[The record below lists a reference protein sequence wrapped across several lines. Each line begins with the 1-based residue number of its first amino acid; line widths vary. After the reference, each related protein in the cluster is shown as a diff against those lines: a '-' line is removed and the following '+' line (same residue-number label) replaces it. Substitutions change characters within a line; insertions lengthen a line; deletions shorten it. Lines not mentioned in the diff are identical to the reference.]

1 MKEFTKQERLGFIGA
16 TTYHYAFETSNCV
29 DSESAVKFDVK
40 IDDIQF
46 KAHVVKVDDTV
57 VSINICR
64 EVKNS
69 NGISSVDSAS
79 YKFDFSAD
87 TAMERAR
94 RVVEDVVY
102 QCNKYCQELKA
113 DQTKTNSIKAALAE
127 QMEQHVKDK
136 TTFDSDWFLEQME
149 TAMKTVLAKHNV
161 DAKVNGFR
169 LGSDQAIVSAAVG
182 DQIVAKII
190 FDLESTKHNC
200 RITSATVSTRPAGAN
215 P

>member
-46 KAHVVKVDDTV
+46 KTHVVKVDDTV
-57 VSINICR
+57 VGINICR
-64 EVKNS
+64 EIKN
-69 NGISSVDSAS
+69 NDGLSSVDSAS

-113 DQTKTNSIKAALAE
+113 EQTKTNSIKAALAE
-127 QMEQHVKDK
+127 QMERHVKDK
-136 TTFDSDWFLEQME
+136 TTFDSDEFLDQME
-149 TAMKTVLAKHNV
+149 SAMKTVLAKHNV

-182 DQIVAKII
+182 DQIVARII
-190 FDLESTKHNC
+190 FDLESTRHNC

>member
-1 MKEFTKQERLGFIGA
+1 MKEFTKQERIGFIGA

-29 DSESAVKFDVK
+29 DSESAVDFDVK

-46 KAHVVKVDDTV
+46 KTHVVKVDDTV
-57 VSINICR
+57 VSINISR
-64 EVKNS
+64 EVKNQ
-69 NGISSVDSAS
+69 NGLSSVDSAS

-102 QCNKYCQELKA
+102 QCNKYCRELKSEQ
-113 DQTKTNSIKAALAE
+113 DQTNSIKTALAE
-127 QMEQHVKDK
+127 HMEKHVSEK
-136 TTFDSDWFLEQME
+136 TVFDRDEFIEQME
-149 TAMKTVLAKHNV
+149 STMKTVLAKHNV

-182 DQIVAKII
+182 EQIIAKII
-190 FDLESTKHNC
+190 FNLESTKHNC
-200 RITSATVSTRPAGAN
+200 RITSATVSTRPAGAGQ
-215 P
+215 

>member
-46 KAHVVKVDDTV
+46 KTHVVKVDDTV
-57 VSINICR
+57 VGINICR
-64 EVKNS
+64 EIKNN
-69 NGISSVDSAS
+69 NGLSSVDSAS

-113 DQTKTNSIKAALAE
+113 EQTKTNSIKAALAE

-136 TTFDSDWFLEQME
+136 TTFDSDEFLDQME
-149 TAMKTVLAKHNV
+149 SAMKTVLAKHNV

-182 DQIVAKII
+182 DQIVARII
-190 FDLESTKHNC
+190 FDLASTKHNC

>member
-29 DSESAVKFDVK
+29 DSESAVDFQVK
-40 IDDIQF
+40 IDDIRF
-46 KAHVVKVDDTV
+46 KAHVVKVDGTV
-57 VSINICR
+57 VNINLFR

-102 QCNKYCQELKA
+102 QCNKYCQELKSE
-113 DQTKTNSIKAALAE
+113 QTKTNSIKAALAD

-136 TTFDSDWFLEQME
+136 TTFDSDEFIEQME
-149 TAMKTVLAKHNV
+149 TAMKTVLAKHNL
-161 DAKVNGFR
+161 DANVNGFR

-182 DQIVAKII
+182 EQIIAKIF